1 MQAIAITDKY
11 LKSRYAFFQ
20 WRYNLVLVNKL
31 GLALAMAFLTGL
43 MAQIRIY
50 LPFSPVPITGQ
61 VLAVLL
67 SGVICG
73 GMFGSLSQL
82 IYVSLGIVGLPWF
95 AAFSPSSGHLF
106 ASPTG
111 GYLIGFVIA
120 PWLIG
125 RYTDRYIGA
134 RTFFSQIKLMM
145 LGVGVIYI
153 FGAVVLALVMR
164 LTLWQTMLMGVIPF
178 ILVDL
183 IKAALAA
190 SVSWAILPRSSYNGE
205 IDRPAPAN
213 PCRQR

>member
-1 MQAIAITDKY
+1 MQAITIMDKFY
-11 LKSRYAFFQ
+11 SARYTFFE

-31 GLALAMAFLTGL
+31 SLALAMAFFTGL

-73 GMFGSLSQL
+73 GVFGSLSQVFY
-82 IYVSLGIVGLPWF
+82 ITLGMAGIPWF
-95 AAFSPSSGHLF
+95 AAFSPSSGCLL

-111 GYLIGFVIA
+111 GYLIGFIIA
-120 PWLIG
+120 PLLIG

-134 RTFFSQIKLMM
+134 RSLFSQIRLMM
-145 LGVGVIYI
+145 LGVGIIYG
-153 FGAVVLALVMR
+153 FGAIVLAMVMR
-164 LTLWQTMLMGVIPF
+164 LTLWQTLLQGVIPF

-183 IKAALAA
+183 IKAILAA
-190 SVSWAILPRSSYNGE
+190 SASSAILPRASYNGE
-205 IDRPAPAN
+205 IDKKE
-213 PCRQR
+213 

>member
-1 MQAIAITDKY
+1 MQAITIRNRY
-11 LKSRYAFFQ
+11 LGARYTFFK

-31 GLALAMAFLTGL
+31 GLALTMAFLTGL

-61 VLAVLL
+61 VFAVLL

-73 GMFGSLSQL
+73 GLFGSLSQL
-82 IYVSLGIVGLPWF
+82 IYIGLGIAGIPWF
-95 AAFSPSSGHLF
+95 AAFSPAYGHLF

-134 RTFFSQIKLMM
+134 RTFFSQIRLMM

-153 FGAVVLALVMR
+153 SGAVVLALVMR
-164 LTLWQTMLMGVIPF
+164 LTLWQTLLMGVVPF

-190 SVSWAILPRSSYNGE
+190 SVSWAILPRNSYNGE
-205 IDRPAPAN
+205 IDKSDPAN
-213 PCRQR
+213 PVRKR